1 MGNQNF
7 KNRRLMEKI
16 INYWGLADEYAVS
29 KHKMEKGDHISKY
42 ERYEEVKEGYEAG
55 FLKAVELFKTDKEL
69 MIKTFKIDGETHH
82 QQIEL

>member
-1 MGNQNF
+1 
-7 KNRRLMEKI
+7 MEKI

-55 FLKAVELFKTDKEL
+55 FLKAVELFKNNKEL
-69 MIKTFKIDGETHH
+69 MIKRELAKDEKLKFENLDRFLSQFKR
-82 QQIEL
+82 LL